1 MKDFFESLKK
11 RYHYA
16 MVVFKELVKTD
27 FQLRYQGSF
36 LGMVWSVLK
45 PLMLFAVMYVVFVKF
60 LKFSD
65 GTPTFPISLLCG
77 TCLWSFFSESTSM
90 GMRAIVDRGDLLRK
104 IHFPNYIIV
113 ASTTMGSMISLGI
126 NLGVV
131 ILFGFFAH
139 AHYTWRILLVP
150 LSIIQLYC
158 LGLGVALLLGSLYVY
173 FRDVAHIWEVVL
185 QAMFYATPIIYP
197 ISMVAQNKEFS
208 WAADILMLNPTTQT
222 IMDIRHNLLSPEY
235 VPTVWTMVDNKLLCL
250 LPYVLSAVILWLGIH
265 VFRKYSAKFAEVL
278 CIMTENNTVD
288 ERPVVLKVE
297 HVAKSF
303 RLPTEQATGLK
314 MAFLNWTKGIKGYTE
329 QHVLRDINFEVHQGD
344 FFGIVGRNGSGK
356 STLLKIIS
364 QIYVP
369 EQGSVMVKG

>member
-126 NLGVV
+126 NLVVV

-250 LPYVLSAVILWLGIH
+250 LPYVLSAVILLLGIH

-278 CIMTENNTVD
+278 
-288 ERPVVLKVE
+288 
-297 HVAKSF
+297 
-303 RLPTEQATGLK
+303 
-314 MAFLNWTKGIKGYTE
+314 
-329 QHVLRDINFEVHQGD
+329 
-344 FFGIVGRNGSGK
+344 
-356 STLLKIIS
+356 
-364 QIYVP
+364 
-369 EQGSVMVKG
+369 

>member
-126 NLGVV
+126 NLVVV

-158 LGLGVALLLGSLYVY
+158 LGLSVALLLGSLYVY

-250 LPYVLSAVILWLGIH
+250 LVCAVRCDSVAGH
-265 VFRKYSAKFAEVL
+265 PCVPQVQRQVRGGA
-278 CIMTENNTVD
+278 
-288 ERPVVLKVE
+288 LK
-297 HVAKSF
+297 
-303 RLPTEQATGLK
+303 P
-314 MAFLNWTKGIKGYTE
+314 
-329 QHVLRDINFEVHQGD
+329 
-344 FFGIVGRNGSGK
+344 
-356 STLLKIIS
+356 
-364 QIYVP
+364 
-369 EQGSVMVKG
+369 

>member
-126 NLGVV
+126 NLVVV

-235 VPTVWTMVDNKLLCL
+235 VPTVWTMVGNKLLCL
-250 LPYVLSAVILWLGIH
+250 LPYVLSALILCLGIH

-278 CIMTENNTVD
+278 
-288 ERPVVLKVE
+288 
-297 HVAKSF
+297 
-303 RLPTEQATGLK
+303 
-314 MAFLNWTKGIKGYTE
+314 
-329 QHVLRDINFEVHQGD
+329 
-344 FFGIVGRNGSGK
+344 
-356 STLLKIIS
+356 
-364 QIYVP
+364 
-369 EQGSVMVKG
+369 

>member
-1 MKDFFESLKK
+1 MKDFLESLKK

-126 NLGVV
+126 NLVVV

-278 CIMTENNTVD
+278 
-288 ERPVVLKVE
+288 
-297 HVAKSF
+297 
-303 RLPTEQATGLK
+303 
-314 MAFLNWTKGIKGYTE
+314 
-329 QHVLRDINFEVHQGD
+329 
-344 FFGIVGRNGSGK
+344 
-356 STLLKIIS
+356 
-364 QIYVP
+364 
-369 EQGSVMVKG
+369 

>member
-126 NLGVV
+126 NLVVV

-150 LSIIQLYC
+150 LSIIQLYF

-278 CIMTENNTVD
+278 
-288 ERPVVLKVE
+288 
-297 HVAKSF
+297 
-303 RLPTEQATGLK
+303 
-314 MAFLNWTKGIKGYTE
+314 
-329 QHVLRDINFEVHQGD
+329 
-344 FFGIVGRNGSGK
+344 
-356 STLLKIIS
+356 
-364 QIYVP
+364 
-369 EQGSVMVKG
+369 

>member
-126 NLGVV
+126 NLVVV

-173 FRDVAHIWEVVL
+173 FRDVAHIWEVVP
-185 QAMFYATPIIYP
+185 QAMFSATPIIYP

-250 LPYVLSAVILWLGIH
+250 LPYVLSALILWLGIH

-278 CIMTENNTVD
+278 
-288 ERPVVLKVE
+288 
-297 HVAKSF
+297 
-303 RLPTEQATGLK
+303 
-314 MAFLNWTKGIKGYTE
+314 
-329 QHVLRDINFEVHQGD
+329 
-344 FFGIVGRNGSGK
+344 
-356 STLLKIIS
+356 
-364 QIYVP
+364 
-369 EQGSVMVKG
+369 